1 MTFFKAIEQRLV
13 YFIKTVFFLF
23 GILLLLFACKSTDRS
38 KEKETNPTSPN
49 FILILADDQGWNGT
63 SVKMMHNEPGSKSY
77 YFETPNLE
85 LLAKR
90 GIRFSDAYASAP
102 VCAPSRYSI
111 QFGKTPARL
120 SLIRVGMN
128 TNHIDHEGFT
138 SIPKALKKINSQYRT
153 AHFGKWGMGS
163 NPSVLGYD
171 VSDGPTKNKDGN
183 FNNNK
188 SQWENVFKKD
198 PKNIFSLTERAI
210 EFIVSSKAEKKPF
223 YLQISH
229 YAVHTNIESKE
240 KSYAQLKEKP
250 KGAQQKDPGFAAM
263 TFDLDD
269 GLGILLKKIKELGIE
284 DNTYIIYMSD
294 NGSVPN
300 IPGARKYEKSYNY
313 PLSRGKWDAFEGG
326 VRVPLIIAGPGIKN
340 GSESATPVSGTALL
354 PTLIDLAG
362 NKTITLNEIDGGS
375 FASILLN
382 KNNEQIKRAVDGIFF
397 HVPYKNGIA
406 LKRPHSA
413 VRKGDYKLIKFQDDK
428 SILLFNLVKDKMEQ
442 LNLAAQKPEKAKELE
457 KILDNYLIEVHAP
470 KWQDGITWKNTPLK
484 EINSNY

>member
-1 MTFFKAIEQRLV
+1 MIFFRAKEQRSAT
-13 YFIKTVFFLF
+13 FIKIVFFPF
-23 GILLLLFACKSTDRS
+23 GMLLLLFSCNSTELS
-38 KEKETNPTSPN
+38 KEIKISPPSPN

-63 SVKMMHNEPGSKSY
+63 SVKMMHNEPGSKSD

-90 GIRFSDAYASAP
+90 GIRFSNAYSSAP

-128 TNHIDHEGFT
+128 TDHIDHEGFI
-138 SIPKALKKINSQYRT
+138 SIPKALKKVNNQYIT

-171 VSDGPTKNKDGN
+171 ISDGPTKNKDGN
-183 FNNNK
+183 FINNK
-188 SQWENVFKKD
+188 TQWKNVFKKD
-198 PKNIFSLTERAI
+198 PKNIFSLTDKAI
-210 EFIVSSKAEKKPF
+210 EFIKSSKADETPF

-229 YAVHTNIESKE
+229 YAVHTDIESRE
-240 KSYAQLKEKP
+240 KSYNRLKDKP
-250 KGAQQKDPGFAAM
+250 KGEQQKDLGYAAM
-263 TFDLDD
+263 TFDLDE
-269 GLGILLKKIKELGIE
+269 GLGILLNKIKELGIE

-300 IPGARKYEKSYNY
+300 IPGAKKYEKSYNH

-326 VRVPLIIAGPGIKN
+326 IRIPLVIAGPGIKN
-340 GSESATPVSGTALL
+340 GSESAIPVSGSDLL
-354 PTLIDLAG
+354 PTIIDLAG
-362 NKTITLNEIDGGS
+362 NKPITLTEIDGGS
-375 FASILLN
+375 FAPILLN
-382 KNNEQIKRAVDGIFF
+382 KNNEQIKRTVDGIFF
-397 HVPYKNGIA
+397 HVPYKNSIA

-413 VRKGDYKLIKFQDDK
+413 IRKGDYKLIKFQDDK
-428 SILLFNLVKDKMEQ
+428 SILLFNLVKDKTEQ
-442 LNLAAQKPEKAKELE
+442 INLAPKKPKKAKELE
-457 KILDNYLIEVHAP
+457 KILDHYLIEVHAP
-470 KWQDGITWKNTPLK
+470 KWQEGITWKKKHLN

>member
-1 MTFFKAIEQRLV
+1 MLRTNYRIQQ
-13 YFIKTVFFLF
+13 VFFIV
-23 GILLLLFACKSTDRS
+23 GILLLLFACNLTDPS
-38 KEKETNPTSPN
+38 KKENEINPTSPN

-63 SVKMMHNEPGSKSY
+63 SVKMMDNESGSKSD

-85 LLAKR
+85 RFAQS

-128 TNHIDHEGFT
+128 TDHIDHEGFT
-138 SIPKALKKINSQYRT
+138 SIPKALKKINSNYRT

-163 NPSVLGYD
+163 NPSVFGYD

-183 FNNNK
+183 FDNNR
-188 SQWENVFKKD
+188 SQWEHVFKKD
-198 PKNIFSLTERAI
+198 PKNIFSLTDRAI
-210 EFIVSSKAEKKPF
+210 EFIDSSKEEEKPF

-229 YAVHTNIESKE
+229 YAVHSNVESKE
-240 KSYAQLKEKP
+240 KSYVSLKDKP
-250 KGAQQKDPGFAAM
+250 IGAQQKDLGFAAM
-263 TFDLDD
+263 TFDLDE
-269 GLGILLKKIKELGIE
+269 GLGILLNKIKELEIE

-300 IPGARKYEKSYNY
+300 IPGAKKYEKSYNF
-313 PLSRGKWDAFEGG
+313 PLSRGKWDAYEGG
-326 VRVPLIIAGPGIKN
+326 VRVPLIISGPGIKN
-340 GSESATPVSGTALL
+340 DTESATPVSGSDLL
-354 PTLIDLAG
+354 PTIIDLAG
-362 NKTITLNEIDGGS
+362 NKTIALTEIDGGS

-382 KNNEQIKRAVDGIFF
+382 KNNKKIKRAVDGIFF

-442 LNLAAQKPEKAKELE
+442 LDLATQKPEKVKELE
-457 KILDNYLIEVHAP
+457 KILDNYLTEVHAP